1 MADNRGIAHQ
11 SLNIG
16 LGEARDF
23 IDIEILEAPPKILSL
38 IQNRAPRQTALKT
51 LKT

>member
-1 MADNRGIAHQ
+1 MADDGSIPHQ
-11 SLNIG
+11 PFNID
-16 LGEARDF
+16 LGELGNF
-23 IDIEILEAPPKILSL
+23 IDLKILEAPPKILSL